1 MKAIQISQAG
11 GAEVLKISDV
21 ERPSLN
27 NDQALIDVTISGV
40 NFIDIYHRT
49 GKYPVVLPFIPGVE
63 GVGTIAEL
71 GSDSPTDLKVGMR
84 VGWVMAS
91 GGYAESAAV
100 PAKTLIPIPEDINDE
115 DAAALLLQGMTA
127 HYLTRNTY
135 EIKPGD
141 TAVVHSGAGGV
152 GLLLTRYIKSLGGKV
167 IATAST
173 DAKRAIAIA
182 AGADLA
188 IDYKDFAKPVKDFTN
203 GIGANVIY
211 DGVGKDTFDE
221 GLLALRRRGTL
232 AVFGAAS
239 GQVAPI
245 EIMKISSGSIF
256 LTRPTLADYVAERS
270 ELLWRAN
277 EVFEAFRRGHMQVAI
292 GGRYPLADAASA
304 HRDLET
310 RQSTGKLILQV
321 R

>member
-27 NDQALIDVTISGV
+27 NDQALIDVTIAGV

-188 IDYKDFAKPVKDFTN
+188 IEYKDFAKSVKDFTN

>member
-1 MKAIQISQAG
+1 MKAIAITQV
-11 GAEVLKISDV
+11 GAPDVLKIGEV
-21 ERPSLN
+21 ERPLITE
-27 NDQALIDVTISGV
+27 DQALIDVTIAGV
-40 NFIDIYHRT
+40 NFIDIYHRS
-49 GKYPVVLPFIPGVE
+49 GKYPVTLPFIPGVE
-63 GVGTIAEL
+63 GLGVISQL
-71 GSDSPTDLKVGMR
+71 GSNSPTDLKVGMR

-91 GGYAESAAV
+91 GGYAESAV
-100 PAKTLIPIPEDINDE
+100 IPAKTLIPIPDDIKDE
-115 DAAALLLQGMTA
+115 DAVALLLQGMTA

-135 EIKPGD
+135 EIKAGD

-152 GLLLTRYIKSLGGKV
+152 GLLLTRYIKSLGGRV

-173 DAKRAIAIA
+173 KEKQEIAIA

-188 IDYKDFAKPVKDFTN
+188 IGYSGFSKTVREFTD

-221 GLLALRRRGTL
+221 GLQALRRRGTL

-245 EIMKISSGSIF
+245 EIMKISAGSIF

-292 GGRYPLADAASA
+292 GGRYLLADAATA
-304 HRDLET
+304 HSELEARRT
-310 RQSTGKLILQV
+310 TGKLILQV

>member
-40 NFIDIYHRT
+40 NFIDIQHRT

-63 GVGTIAEL
+63 GGGTIAEL

>member
-11 GAEVLKISDV
+11 GADVLKISDV

-27 NDQALIDVTISGV
+27 NDQALIDVTIAGV

-49 GKYPVVLPFIPGVE
+49 GKYPVALPFIPGVE

-71 GSDSPTDLKVGMR
+71 GSDSPTDLKAGMR

-141 TAVVHSGAGGV
+141 AAVVHSGAGGV

-188 IDYKDFAKPVKDFTN
+188 IDYKDFSKPVKDFTN

-277 EVFEAFRRGHMQVAI
+277 EVFEAFRCGHMQVAI

>member
-1 MKAIQISQAG
+1 
-11 GAEVLKISDV
+11 
-21 ERPSLN
+21 
-27 NDQALIDVTISGV
+27 
-40 NFIDIYHRT
+40 
-49 GKYPVVLPFIPGVE
+49 
-63 GVGTIAEL
+63 
-71 GSDSPTDLKVGMR
+71 
-84 VGWVMAS
+84 
-91 GGYAESAAV
+91 
-100 PAKTLIPIPEDINDE
+100 
-115 DAAALLLQGMTA
+115 LLQGMTA

-152 GLLLTRYIKSLGGKV
+152 GLLLTRYIKSLGGRV

-173 DAKRAIAIA
+173 EEKRAIAIA

-188 IDYKDFAKPVKDFTN
+188 INYEEFSKPVKEFTN

-211 DGVGKDTFDE
+211 DGVGKDTFDQD
-221 GLLALRRRGTL
+221 LLALRRRGTL

-245 EIMKISSGSIF
+245 EIMKISAGSIF
-256 LTRPTLADYVAERS
+256 LTRPTLADYVTERS

-277 EVFEAFRRGHMQVAI
+277 EVFEAFRRGDMQVAI
-292 GGRYPLADAASA
+292 GGRFPLSDAASA
-304 HRDLET
+304 HIELEARRT
-310 RQSTGKLILQV
+310 TGKLILQV

>member
-188 IDYKDFAKPVKDFTN
+188 IEYKDFAKSVKDFTN

>member
-1 MKAIQISQAG
+1 MNAIQISHVG
-11 GAEVLKISDV
+11 GPDVLKIGDV

-27 NDQALIDVTISGV
+27 NDQALIDVTVAGV
-40 NFIDIYHRT
+40 NFIDIYHRS
-49 GKYPVVLPFIPGVE
+49 GKYPINLPFIPGVE
-63 GVGTIAEL
+63 GVGTIAAL
-71 GSDSPTDLKVGMR
+71 GSNSPTDLKAGMR

-91 GGYAESAAV
+91 GGYAETAAI
-100 PAKTLIPIPEDINDE
+100 PAKTLIPIPEDIKDE
-115 DAAALLLQGMTA
+115 DAVALLLQGMTA
-127 HYLTRNTY
+127 HYLTRNTF

-152 GLLLTRYIKSLGGKV
+152 GLLLTRYIKALGGRV

-173 DAKRAIAIA
+173 EEKRAIAIA

-188 IDYKDFAKPVKDFTN
+188 IGYEGFSEAVKDFTN

-211 DGVGKDTFDE
+211 DGVGKDTFDQD
-221 GLLALRRRGTL
+221 LLALRRRGTL

-239 GQVAPI
+239 GQVVPI
-245 EIMKISSGSIF
+245 EIMKISAGSIF

-277 EVFEAFRRGHMQVAI
+277 EVFEAFRRGDMQVAI

-304 HRDLET
+304 HMELEARRT
-310 RQSTGKLILQV
+310 TGKLILQV
-321 R
+321 A

>member
-1 MKAIQISQAG
+1 MKAIVVSQVG
-11 GAEVLKISDV
+11 DPEVLKLSEIALPTVDD
-21 ERPSLN
+21 E
-27 NDQALIDVTISGV
+27 QALIEVTTAGV

-49 GKYPVVLPFIPGVE
+49 GKYPVSLPFVPGVE
-63 GVGTIAEL
+63 GVGTIAVL
-71 GSDSPTDLKVGMR
+71 GSNSPTDLKIGMR

-91 GGYAESAAV
+91 GGYAESVAV
-100 PAKTLIPIPEDINDE
+100 PAKTLIPIPEDIKDE
-115 DAAALLLQGMTA
+115 DATALLLQGMTA
-127 HYLTRNTY
+127 HYLTHNTY

-188 IDYKDFAKPVKDFTN
+188 IDYKDFSKPVKEFTN
-203 GIGANVIY
+203 GIGAKVIY

-221 GLLALRRRGTL
+221 GLLSLCRRGTL

-245 EIMKISSGSIF
+245 EIMKISAGSIF

-277 EVFEAFRRGHMQVAI
+277 QVFEAFRRGDMQVAI
-292 GGRYPLADAASA
+292 GGRYPLNDAASA

>member
-1 MKAIQISQAG
+1 MNAIQITQVGSPD
-11 GAEVLKISDV
+11 VLRISEV
-21 ERPSLN
+21 ERPNPNS
-27 NDQALIDVTISGV
+27 DQGLIDITVAGV
-40 NFIDIYHRT
+40 NFIDIYHRS
-49 GKYPVVLPFIPGVE
+49 GKYPINLPYIPGVE
-63 GVGTIAEL
+63 GIGTIAEL
-71 GSDSPTDLKVGMR
+71 GSNSPTDLKVGMR

-91 GGYAESAAV
+91 GGYAESAV
-100 PAKTLIPIPEDINDE
+100 IPAKTLIPIPEDIKDE
-115 DAAALLLQGMTA
+115 DAVALLLQGMTA
-127 HYLTRNTY
+127 HYLIRNTY
-135 EIKPGD
+135 EVKPGD
-141 TAVVHSGAGGV
+141 TAVVHSAAGGV
-152 GLLLTRYIKSLGGKV
+152 GLLLTRYIKSLGGRV

-173 DAKRAIAIA
+173 EEKRAIAIA

-188 IDYKDFAKPVKDFTN
+188 IGYEDFSKEVKEFTK
-203 GIGANVIY
+203 GLGANVIY
-211 DGVGKDTFDE
+211 DGVGKDTFDQD
-221 GLLALRRRGTL
+221 LLALRRRGTL

-277 EVFEAFRRGHMQVAI
+277 EVFEAFRLGHMQVAI

>member
-11 GAEVLKISDV
+11 GADVLKISDV

-27 NDQALIDVTISGV
+27 NDQALIDVTIAGV

-49 GKYPVVLPFIPGVE
+49 GKYPVALPFIPGVE

-71 GSDSPTDLKVGMR
+71 GSDSPTDLEVGMR

-91 GGYAESAAV
+91 GGYAESAAI

-211 DGVGKDTFDE
+211 DGVGKDTFNE

>member
-11 GAEVLKISDV
+11 GADVLKISDV

-27 NDQALIDVTISGV
+27 DDQALIDVTIAGV

-49 GKYPVVLPFIPGVE
+49 GKYPVALPFIPGVE

-71 GSDSPTDLKVGMR
+71 GSDSPTDLKAGMR

-115 DAAALLLQGMTA
+115 DASALLLQGMTA

>member
-1 MKAIQISQAG
+1 MKAIVVSQVG
-11 GAEVLKISDV
+11 DPEVLKLSEIALPTVDD
-21 ERPSLN
+21 E
-27 NDQALIDVTISGV
+27 QALIEVTTAGV

-49 GKYPVVLPFIPGVE
+49 GKYPVSLPFVPGVE

-71 GSDSPTDLKVGMR
+71 GSNSPTDLKIGMR

-91 GGYAESAAV
+91 GGYAESVAV
-100 PAKTLIPIPEDINDE
+100 PAKTLIPIPEDIKDE

-135 EIKPGD
+135 EVKPGD

-188 IDYKDFAKPVKDFTN
+188 IDYKDFSKPVKEFTN
-203 GIGANVIY
+203 GIGAKVIY

-221 GLLALRRRGTL
+221 GLLSLCRRGTL

-245 EIMKISSGSIF
+245 EIMKISAGSIF

-277 EVFEAFRRGHMQVAI
+277 QVFEAFRRGDMQVAI
-292 GGRYPLADAASA
+292 GGRYPLNDAASA

>member
-1 MKAIQISQAG
+1 MNAIQISQV
-11 GAEVLKISDV
+11 GAPEVLKISEV

-27 NDQALIDVTISGV
+27 NDQALIDVTVAGV
-40 NFIDIYHRT
+40 NFIDIYHRS
-49 GKYPVVLPFIPGVE
+49 GKYPINLPFIPGVE
-63 GVGTIAEL
+63 GVGIIAEL
-71 GSDSPTDLKVGMR
+71 GSNSPTDLKVGER

-91 GGYAESAAV
+91 GGYAETAAI
-100 PAKTLIPIPEDINDE
+100 PAKTLIPIPEDIEDE
-115 DAAALLLQGMTA
+115 DAVALLLQGMTA
-127 HYLTRNTY
+127 HYLTRNAY

-152 GLLLTRYIKSLGGKV
+152 GLLLTRYIKALGGRV

-173 DAKRAIAIA
+173 EEKRAIAIA

-188 IDYKDFAKPVKDFTN
+188 IGYEEFSKPVKEFTN
-203 GIGANVIY
+203 GLGANVIY

-221 GLLALRRRGTL
+221 GLLALSRRGMF

-239 GQVAPI
+239 GQVPPI
-245 EIMKISSGSIF
+245 EIMKISAGSIF

-277 EVFEAFRRGHMQVAI
+277 EVFEAFRRGQMQVAI
-292 GGRYPLADAASA
+292 GGRYPLANTASA
-304 HRDLET
+304 HRELENRRT
-310 RQSTGKLILQV
+310 TGKLILQI

>member
-1 MKAIQISQAG
+1 MNAIQISQVG
-11 GAEVLKISDV
+11 GPEVLKISEV

-27 NDQALIDVTISGV
+27 NDQALIDVTVAGV
-40 NFIDIYHRT
+40 NFIDIYHRS
-49 GKYPVVLPFIPGVE
+49 GKYPINLPFIPGVE
-63 GVGTIAEL
+63 GVGIIAEL
-71 GSDSPTDLKVGMR
+71 GSNSPTDLKVGMR

-91 GGYAESAAV
+91 GGYAETAAI
-100 PAKTLIPIPEDINDE
+100 PAKTLIPIPEDIKDE
-115 DAAALLLQGMTA
+115 DAVALLLQGMTA
-127 HYLTRNTY
+127 HYLTRNAY

-152 GLLLTRYIKSLGGKV
+152 GLLLTRYIKALGGRV

-173 DAKRAIAIA
+173 EEKRAIAIA

-188 IDYKDFAKPVKDFTN
+188 IGYEEFSKPVKEFTN
-203 GIGANVIY
+203 GLGANVIY

-221 GLLALRRRGTL
+221 GLLALSRRGMF

-239 GQVAPI
+239 GQVPPI
-245 EIMKISSGSIF
+245 EITKISAGSIF

-277 EVFEAFRRGHMQVAI
+277 EVFEAFRRGQMQVAI
-292 GGRYPLADAASA
+292 GGRYPLANTASA
-304 HRDLET
+304 HRELENRRT
-310 RQSTGKLILQV
+310 TGKLILQI

>member
-11 GAEVLKISDV
+11 GADVLKISDV

-27 NDQALIDVTISGV
+27 NDQALIDVTIAGV

-49 GKYPVVLPFIPGVE
+49 GKYPVALPFIPGVE

-91 GGYAESAAV
+91 GGYAESAAI

-188 IDYKDFAKPVKDFTN
+188 IDYKDFSKPVKDFTN